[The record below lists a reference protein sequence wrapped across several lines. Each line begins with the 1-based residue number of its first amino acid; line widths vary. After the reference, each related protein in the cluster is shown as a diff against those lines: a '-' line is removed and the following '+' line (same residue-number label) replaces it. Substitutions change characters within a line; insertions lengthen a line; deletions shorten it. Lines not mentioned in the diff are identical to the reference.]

1 MSSKPSSRYSIA
13 PSTPYLLT
21 FLVLS
26 LLINVVI
33 WLGIYFGLN
42 PLIMASSFPERN
54 SKIMWGIF
62 VGVMFIIF
70 AITFVIINSHRYW
83 IDTDYLQVIN
93 VYRPKKR
100 KTIMYSEVKNIF
112 IKKIP
117 LLSERFDFGTVVFVT
132 YTETGRKKVLA
143 RFLGIKFPD
152 EVYLELSK
160 STSIENKEES
170 IKDLLL

>member
-1 MSSKPSSRYSIA
+1 MNSKPSSRYSIA

-21 FLVLS
+21 FLVIS
-26 LLINVVI
+26 LLINVAI

-54 SKIMWGIF
+54 SKIMWGVF

-70 AITFVIINSHRYW
+70 ALTFAIINSHRYW

-100 KTIMYSEVKNIF
+100 KTVMYSEVKNIF

-117 LLSERFDFGTVVFVT
+117 FLSERFDFGTVVFVT

-152 EVYLELSK
+152 EIYLELSK
-160 STSIENKEES
+160 YTSIEDKEES

>member
-13 PSTPYLLT
+13 PSTPYLLI

-26 LLINVVI
+26 LLINVAI

-54 SKIMWGIF
+54 SKIMWGVF

-70 AITFVIINSHRYW
+70 ALTFVIINSHRYW

-100 KTIMYSEVKNIF
+100 KTVMYSEVKNIF

-117 LLSERFDFGTVVFVT
+117 FLSERFDFGTVVFVT

-160 STSIENKEES
+160 YTSIEDKEES

>member
-21 FLVLS
+21 FLVIS
-26 LLINVVI
+26 LLINVAM

-54 SKIMWGIF
+54 SKIMWGVF

-70 AITFVIINSHRYW
+70 ALTFAIINSHRYW

-100 KTIMYSEVKNIF
+100 K
-112 IKKIP
+112 
-117 LLSERFDFGTVVFVT
+117 
-132 YTETGRKKVLA
+132 
-143 RFLGIKFPD
+143 
-152 EVYLELSK
+152 
-160 STSIENKEES
+160 
-170 IKDLLL
+170 